1 MDGVSVPARTATL
14 PPEPDPFLR
23 HPVGRWLLGRR
34 DHIRRADRRRPWVL
48 DSLVAL
54 AVLLFSLPQVV
65 TGGRDGGIEAT
76 QPLGVRL
83 AGAVLLLLPLW
94 WRRRAPFAAFAAVA
108 VTLLA
113 QWTAGIWISTGVV
126 MLVMLYGVAAHS
138 TMRMLLWAAAITAAE
153 FTAGLYL
160 LLPVGENRLA
170 VLLLLL
176 GTCSAGIAAGL
187 AARTSRA
194 YLAALGDRAAWLEI
208 DRDRQAR
215 LAVAA
220 ERARVARE
228 MHDIV
233 GHHVS
238 IMIGLADGGAT
249 MAASR
254 QETAAEPLRLIGE
267 TGRQAL
273 DELRRV
279 LGVLR
284 EDVLRED
291 VLREDVLREDVLRED
306 GVQAP
311 LSPQPGL
318 AEVER
323 MLAGVRAAG
332 LTVSYRTSGDLQRLG
347 PGLQLAIYRIVQEAL
362 TNTLKHAGAAAVA
375 KVAVTVEGDGVRV
388 RITDSGPAAGPG
400 ETGTGPAARPGE
412 TGTGP
417 AGTHRGTSTG
427 PAGGHGVVGIRE
439 RAGLYGGVVTAGPD
453 GDGWTVDVVMTAT
466 TTRNP

>member
-1 MDGVSVPARTATL
+1 MAAGKDRRLIGTTTDNDGMDGVSVPARTATL

-83 AGAVLLLLPLW
+83 AGAALLLLPLW

-126 MLVMLYGVAAHS
+126 MLVMLYGVAAQS

-238 IMIGLADGGAT
+238 IMIGLADGGAA
-249 MAASR
+249 MAANR

-291 VLREDVLREDVLRED
+291 TDRED
-306 GVQAP
+306 GAQAP

-323 MLAGVRAAG
+323 MLAGVRSAG

-347 PGLQLAIYRIVQEAL
+347 PGLQLAVYRIVQEAL
-362 TNTLKHAGAAAVA
+362 TNTLKHAGAGTAA
-375 KVAVTVEGDGVRV
+375 KVAVTVDGDEVRV
-388 RITDSGPAAGPG
+388 QVADSGPADNRRR
-400 ETGTGPAARPGE
+400 TN
-412 TGTGP
+412 
-417 AGTHRGTSTG
+417 TG

-453 GDGWTVDVVMTAT
+453 GDGWAVDVVMTT
-466 TTRNP
+466 TTMGNPR